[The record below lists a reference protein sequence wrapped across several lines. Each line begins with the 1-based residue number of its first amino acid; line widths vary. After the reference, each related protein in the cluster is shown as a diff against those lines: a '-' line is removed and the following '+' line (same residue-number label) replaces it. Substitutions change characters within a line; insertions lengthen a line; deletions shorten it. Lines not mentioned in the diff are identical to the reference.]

1 VNFNGTSVGLDVH
14 ALSVVAHAVDEETG
28 QVERARLCPDHG
40 EILDWL
46 HRLRGPVRV
55 AYEAGPTGFGL
66 ARALAAAQIDCVVAA
81 PSKLVRPAGDRVKT
95 DARDA
100 AHLTRLLGEVTAVTV
115 PEAEVEAVRDLV
127 RAREDARADLM
138 RVRHRLSKLLLR
150 QGRIYSGGQAWT
162 GVHETWLRRQR
173 FDDAHTT
180 AAFDHHF
187 DAVLTATAAR
197 DCLDEQIVTV
207 AASPRW
213 ADPVDRLGCLRGI
226 SALTGLALTVEIGD
240 WTRFTGSSIGA
251 YVGLV
256 PTEYSSGA
264 SRVQGS
270 ITKAGNAHVRR
281 LLIESAW
288 HHRAAYRNPGP
299 TMRARWARVDPALKD
314 RGHAGNRRLH
324 QQWCRFNERKKA
336 PRRGQRR
343 SRPSTRRLVLV
354 AGHTD
359 LSAAAKLDRSQPVD
373 GEVGELDL
381 RYSYEQQQD
390 SPNADATPAPR
401 EQPPFAPNHRLAV
414 PNPRI
419 SV

>member
-1 VNFNGTSVGLDVH
+1 VH

-28 QVERARLCPDHG
+28 RVERARLCPDHG
-40 EILDWL
+40 EILGWL
-46 HRLRGPVRV
+46 GQLRGPVRV

-66 ARALAAAQIDCVVAA
+66 ARALTEARIECTVAA
-81 PSKLVRPAGDRVKT
+81 PSKLIRPAGDRVKT

-100 AHLTRLLGEVTAVTV
+100 AHLTRLLRLGEISAVTV
-115 PEAEVEAVRDLV
+115 PEREVEAARDLV

-162 GVHETWLRRQR
+162 GLHETWLRQQR
-173 FDDAHTT
+173 FQDPHTA

-187 DAVLTATAAR
+187 DAVLNATAAR
-197 DCLDEQIVTV
+197 DRLDEQIIEV
-207 AASPRW
+207 AASPRF
-213 ADPVDRLGCLRGI
+213 ANMVNRLGCLRGI

-240 WTRFTGSSIGA
+240 WSRFTGASIGA

-256 PTEYSSGA
+256 PCEYSSGA

-288 HHRAAYRNPGP
+288 HHRADYRNPGP
-299 TMRARWARVDPALKD
+299 TVRARWAKVDPALKA

-324 QQWCRFNERKKA
+324 QQWCRFLERKKN
-336 PRRGQRR
+336 P
-343 SRPSTRRLVLV
+343 LV
-354 AGHTD
+354 ANVAIARE
-359 LSAAAKLDRSQPVD
+359 LSGWCWSLATLD
-373 GEVGELDL
+373 
-381 RYSYEQQQD
+381 
-390 SPNADATPAPR
+390 
-401 EQPPFAPNHRLAV
+401 
-414 PNPRI
+414 
-419 SV
+419 

>member
-1 VNFNGTSVGLDVH
+1 M
-14 ALSVVAHAVDEETG
+14 
-28 QVERARLCPDHG
+28 
-40 EILDWL
+40 
-46 HRLRGPVRV
+46 GP
-55 AYEAGPTGFGL
+55 GPTGFGL
-66 ARALAAAQIDCVVAA
+66 ARALAAAEIDCVVAA
-81 PSKLVRPAGDRVKT
+81 PSKLIRPTGDRVKT

-100 AHLTRLLGEVTAVTV
+100 AHLTRLLRLGEITAVTV

-150 QGRIYSGGQAWT
+150 QGRTYSGGQAWT

-173 FDDAHTT
+173 FDDSHTR

-187 DAVLTATAAR
+187 DAVLTTTAAR
-197 DCLDEQIVTV
+197 DRLDEQIIAI

-226 SALTGLALTVEIGD
+226 SALTGSALTVEIGD
-240 WTRFTGSSIGA
+240 WTRFTGASISA

-288 HHRAAYRNPGP
+288 HHRTAYRNPGP
-299 TMRARWARVDPALKD
+299 VMRVAPALKD

-324 QQWCRFNERKKA
+324 QQWCRFNERKKPHVGA
-336 PRRGQRR
+336 N
-343 SRPSTRRLVLV
+343 V
-354 AGHTD
+354 AI
-359 LSAAAKLDRSQPVD
+359 AR
-373 GEVGELDL
+373 ELAGWCWSL
-381 RYSYEQQQD
+381 
-390 SPNADATPAPR
+390 AT
-401 EQPPFAPNHRLAV
+401 LA
-414 PNPRI
+414 
-419 SV
+419 

>member
-1 VNFNGTSVGLDVH
+1 VSFNGTSVGLDVH

-28 QVERARLCPDHG
+28 RVERARLCPDHG

-66 ARALAAAQIDCVVAA
+66 ARALAEAEIECVVAA
-81 PSKLVRPAGDRVKT
+81 PSKLIRPAGDRVKT

-100 AHLTRLLGEVTAVTV
+100 AHLTRLLRLGEITTVTV
-115 PEAEVEAVRDLV
+115 PEADVEAVRDLV

-150 QGRIYSGGQAWT
+150 QGRVYSGGHAWN

-173 FDDAHTT
+173 FDDSHTA

-197 DCLDEQIVTV
+197 DRLDEQIVEI

-213 ADPVDRLGCLRGI
+213 ADPVNRLGCLRGI
-226 SALTGLALTVEIGD
+226 SALTGLALSVEIGD
-240 WTRFTGSSIGA
+240 WARFSGSSIGA

-256 PTEYSSGA
+256 PTEYSSGT
-264 SRVQGS
+264 SRVQGA

-281 LLIESAW
+281 LLIEAAW
-288 HHRAAYRNPGP
+288 HHRAPYHNPGP
-299 TMRARWARVDPALKD
+299 TMRARWAKVDPALKD

-324 QQWCRFNERKKA
+324 QQWCRFNERKKNHVVA
-336 PRRGQRR
+336 NVAVARQ
-343 SRPSTRRLVLV
+343 LVGWCWSL
-354 AGHTD
+354 AT
-359 LSAAAKLDRSQPVD
+359 LS
-373 GEVGELDL
+373 
-381 RYSYEQQQD
+381 
-390 SPNADATPAPR
+390 
-401 EQPPFAPNHRLAV
+401 
-414 PNPRI
+414 
-419 SV
+419 